1 MRHMLLSSSLLAAAI
16 CCATPVTSSAQEQPA
31 APSKK
36 HKVIYIVPKRQF
48 TREDLANI
56 HAQNASSKTIPLWT
70 YFVKGYDNVQYGP
83 GFMVGRAPYAHGHRS
98 TTIPT
103 YLVPVVFTFADTG
116 TVFDPTVADAC
127 SPNGGSVISLVQE
140 SPLFQNAP
148 FTMNGVSVGTRQYL
162 DAFQRS
168 NFWSYVA
175 GTPYQ
180 TTFSTTPTVLPVV
193 NVTVPVADGV
203 TQSGLCG
210 TFGEM
215 DVNWWDNMLQTT
227 IIPSLAS
234 HGVGPAN
241 FPQFVFDS
249 VAMYLNGD
257 PAQCCALGYHNSFMN
272 AGVFQTYSAND
283 FDTSGAFGGD
293 TSVMSHEIAEWLDDP
308 NGSNSVPPWGAEGQV
323 QAGSCQNNLEVG
335 DPLSPGFGT
344 PTNPFSVLMPNGVTY
359 TLQELAYF
367 SWFYGGASLGSGGL
381 YSDNRTFTGFA
392 LACPP
397 GGTH

>member
-1 MRHMLLSSSLLAAAI
+1 MRHLLLSSSLLAAVI
-16 CCATPVTSSAQEQPA
+16 CCAGPVTSSAQEQPA
-31 APSKK
+31 APPKK

-48 TREDLANI
+48 TPEDLAKI
-56 HAQNASSKTIPLWT
+56 GSQNASSTTIPLWT
-70 YFVKGYDNVQYGP
+70 YFVKGYDNVKYGP
-83 GFMVGRAPYAHGHRS
+83 GYMVGRAPYAHGHRS

-103 YLVPVVFTFADTG
+103 YLVPVIFTFADTG
-116 TVFDPTVADAC
+116 TVFDPTVADPC
-127 SPNGGSVISLVQE
+127 SPNGGSVLILVQE

-148 FTMNGVSVGTRQYL
+148 FTMNGVNMGTGQYL
-162 DAFQRS
+162 DAFQRG

-180 TTFSTTPTVLPVV
+180 TVFSTTPTVLPAV
-193 NVTVPVADGV
+193 NVTVPLANGS
-203 TQSGLCG
+203 TQSGVCG
-210 TFGEM
+210 LFGAM
-215 DVNWWDNMLQTT
+215 DLNWWDNMLQTT

-241 FPQFVFDS
+241 FPQFIFDS
-249 VAMYLNGD
+249 VVMYLNGD
-257 PAQCCALGYHNSFMN
+257 PSQCCALGYHNSFMN
-272 AGVFQTYSAND
+272 GGVFQTYSAND

-293 TSVMSHEIAEWLDDP
+293 TSVMSHEIGEWLDDP
-308 NGSNSVPPWGAEGQV
+308 NGANPVPPWGAEGQV
-323 QAGSCQNNLEVG
+323 PAGSCQNNLEVG
-335 DPLSPGFGT
+335 DPLSPGFTT

-367 SWFYGGASLGSGGL
+367 SWFYGVVSLGSGGL
-381 YSDNRTFTGFA
+381 YSDDGTFTGYA